1 MIAHKSH
8 RANAVPQSPEARLEI
23 VKAIH
28 ALATQDKDERL
39 RQRRAE
45 LILIRRELRQIAL
58 ALHELKCACD
68 PRRRSYVIK
77 YSPDQP
83 RVPAGNPDGGQWTSR
98 GESPAGDESVEGA
111 PVRQTNVA
119 DAANNNLTP
128 QQVCRQVYAEGMAS
142 VRMNPSLSPDEYLDA
157 RYELTSALEI
167 CLNLANGV
175 RPIFSNGNFVEFLGA
190 GVVVFRPGIAPFYV
204 PFPGRQ

>member
-83 RVPAGNPDGGQWTSR
+83 RVPAGNPDGGNGQVVAKAPPVMNQLKELPFDKQTWRTRRITISR
-98 GESPAGDESVEGA
+98 PNRSAGKSMPKAWRAFG
-111 PVRQTNVA
+111 
-119 DAANNNLTP
+119 
-128 QQVCRQVYAEGMAS
+128 
-142 VRMNPSLSPDEYLDA
+142 
-157 RYELTSALEI
+157 
-167 CLNLANGV
+167 
-175 RPIFSNGNFVEFLGA
+175 
-190 GVVVFRPGIAPFYV
+190 
-204 PFPGRQ
+204 